1 MERHTFGR
9 LPIAR
14 WPLCAAMFCAASPL
28 MAADYP
34 PFVVAP
40 GATRTLNGGDSVTGT
55 GSSTAIRVSD
65 GATMIFGAG
74 PILIQ
79 QVGQG
84 IFSASGG
91 AGARVNFLSGTDV
104 TITTVTPTGLGLQSS
119 PGSNTTFDL
128 QQNSRVSLNGYQGV
142 NLGHSPAGTV
152 NTLAIGQDATLQIRT
167 APVSGGPVW
176 AKGVMLS
183 SNAAV
188 TLANGGLLDVQTTGG
203 QYARGVELGT
213 SLTYPD
219 AFDRRFT
226 ASAGSTLRIRTSG
239 LNSDGFYM
247 LGAGEAVMNGTTDI
261 QTTGNDSSGIYLY
274 QYLSPVSRFFLAP
287 QAGAT
292 ASIRTD
298 GTESHGLIGIN
309 GSQAQ
314 LSDARFQ
321 TAGNSAVGLYAYTGT
336 GQAAT
341 AIQAMRNTVLT
352 SGVSAFGLLAE
363 GSGSRIT
370 FDAGTVTTTGA
381 QGHGAVLHG
390 ASILSATDS
399 TISASGAGA
408 YGLLMSSDSGVQQ
421 ATLNGGALNSAAG
434 NAIGVDGGTANITL
448 TGTSVTG
455 AGDWLRVAHSG
466 TLLLRAPSFRLF
478 DPSVDPDWAT
488 PPAFTSA
495 PLAAGSAAVANVRA
509 VNARLTGSVTTN
521 PGNVSNV
528 TLVDSTWIMTGNSN
542 VTTLVN
548 DPSLIDFSAPQAGVF
563 KTLTVRNYSGDGT
576 IALNTYL
583 GADGSPSDMLVID
596 GGSATGTSK
605 LLVRNAGGPG
615 AQTES
620 AGIMVVNAINGGTT
634 APGAFTLAEPVT
646 AGAHEYLLYRGAA
659 TADQQQNWY
668 LRSST
673 LVVDPETGEPEIIPN
688 YRPETAPAVIAPE
701 IARQVAGRMLDTF
714 HDRMGDQYALLS
726 SAERKAGWARVVG
739 QRLKQQW
746 EGTVEPRF
754 KGNLWVGQA
763 GADMLE
769 RTRDDGLA
777 DRLGLFGAYGQ
788 ASGHVDGFVEGVHGD
803 SAGSLRVESY
813 GLGLYWTRLKETRWY
828 WDNVLM
834 GNYYTGRSRSDR
846 GVRADLEGWGLT
858 ASSEAGYSFFP
869 RADVMLQPQ
878 VQLIYQYTSFNDT
891 HDDYSS
897 IRFSGGSAVTGRI
910 GLLLQGNADQP
921 EKIRPYARVN
931 LWHRFSR
938 GESVVFGA
946 SDAVRTEYGAT
957 SADLRVGL
965 VAPMNKRT
973 ELYAS
978 AGYGLNLD
986 SNVRQAYFGNI
997 GVRYS
1002 W

>member
-1 MERHTFGR
+1 MERRTSRH
-9 LPIAR
+9 LPFVL
-14 WPLCAAMFCAASPL
+14 WPMAAAMAFGGSSASAATL
-28 MAADYP
+28 A

-40 GATRTLNGGDSVTGT
+40 GATSTINGGDSVIGAGSGT
-55 GSSTAIRVSD
+55 GIRVSD
-65 GATMIFGAG
+65 GATLNFAAG
-74 PILIQ
+74 TSTIQ
-79 QVGQG
+79 QVGLG
-84 IFSASGG
+84 IFGASGATG
-91 AGARVNFLSGTDV
+91 STINFLTGSNV
-104 TITTVTPTGLGLQSS
+104 TITTVTATGLGLQSS
-119 PGSNTTFDL
+119 SGSNTTFNL
-128 QQNSRVSLNGYQGV
+128 NSNSRVTLIGYQGV

-152 NTLAIGQDATLQIRT
+152 NKLEIGSGATLRIQT
-167 APVSGGPVW
+167 APVAGGQAW

-183 SNAAV
+183 SNASV
-188 TLANGGLLDVQTTGG
+188 TVAANGVLDIETTGG

-213 SLTYPD
+213 SMTYPD

-226 ASAGSTLRIRTSG
+226 AAAGSTLRVKTTG
-239 LNSDGFYM
+239 LTSDGFYM
-247 LGAGEAVMNGTTDI
+247 LGAGEAVMYGTTDI
-261 QTTGNDSSGIYLY
+261 HTTGNDSSGIFLY
-274 QYLSPVSRFFLAP
+274 QYNSPVSRLFLAP
-287 QAGAT
+287 AAGGT
-292 ASIRTD
+292 ASIRTE
-298 GTESHGLIGIN
+298 GNESHGLIGIN

-314 LSDARFQ
+314 VSDAAFQ
-321 TAGNSAVGLYAYTGT
+321 TSGAAAVGLYAYTAA
-336 GQAAT
+336 GQTAT
-341 AIQAMRNTVLT
+341 AIQATRATVQT
-352 SGVSAFGLLAE
+352 SGTGGFGLLAE
-363 GSGSRIT
+363 GAASRIT
-370 FDAGTVTTTGA
+370 FDAGTVRTTGA
-381 QGHGAVLHG
+381 LGHGAVLHG
-390 ASILSATDS
+390 ASTLSATGS
-399 TISASGAGA
+399 TIAASGAGA
-408 YGLLMSSDSGVQQ
+408 YGLLLASDTGTQQ
-421 ATLNGGALNSAAG
+421 ATFSGGTLSSAAG
-434 NAIGVDGGTANITL
+434 NAIGVDGGTANVTL

-455 AGDWLRVAHSG
+455 AGDWLRVAPSG
-466 TLLLRAPSFRLF
+466 SLLTRTPTSRAL
-478 DPSVDPDWAT
+478 DPSIDPTWAT

-495 PLAAGSAAVANVRA
+495 PLAAGSPALANVRA
-509 VNARLTGSVTTN
+509 VNAQLSGTVTTDA
-521 PGNVSNV
+521 GSVSNV
-528 TLVDSTWIMTGNSN
+528 TLVDSTWTMTGNSN
-542 VTTLVN
+542 ITTLVN
-548 DPSLIDFSAPQAGVF
+548 DPSLISFSAPQGGVF

-583 GADGSPSDMLVID
+583 GSDGSPSDKLVID
-596 GGSATGTSK
+596 GGTATGTSK
-605 LLVRNAGGPG
+605 LSIRNAGGPG

-620 AGIMVVNAINGGTT
+620 AGIMVVGAINGGTT
-634 APGAFTLAEPVT
+634 APGAFSLAEPVT

-659 TADQQQNWY
+659 TADQAQNWY

-673 LVVDPETGEPEIIPN
+673 LVIDPETGEPETIPN

-726 SAERKAGWARVVG
+726 SGERKAGWARVVG

-754 KGNLWVGQA
+754 KGNLWIGQA
-763 GADMLE
+763 GADLLE
-769 RTRDDGLA
+769 RTRDDNLS

-788 ASGHVDGFVEGVHGD
+788 ASGQVDGFVEGVHGA
-803 SAGSLRVESY
+803 SAGSLRLESY
-813 GLGLYWTRLKETRWY
+813 GLGLYWTRLKQTNWY

-869 RADVMLQPQ
+869 RSDLMLQPQ
-878 VQLIYQYTSFNDT
+878 VQLIYQYTAFNDT
-891 HDDYSS
+891 KDEYSS
-897 IRFSGGSAVTGRI
+897 IRYSGGGAVTGRI

-986 SNVRQAYFGNI
+986 GNVRQAYFGNV